1 MIFGLVYT
9 DTILVY
15 TDTSRFVYTDTILVY
30 TDTSRFVYTDTILVY
45 TDTPKFAFFQYPY
58 VHQCVLK
65 NPLLQ
70 RFNS

>member
-15 TDTSRFVYTDTILVY
+15 TDTLRFVYSDTILVY
-30 TDTSRFVYTDTILVY
+30 TDTLR
-45 TDTPKFAFFQYPY
+45 FAFCQYPY

-65 NPLLQ
+65 NPLLLQ

>member
-30 TDTSRFVYTDTILVY
+30 TDTLYSHVASIHML
-45 TDTPKFAFFQYPY
+45 
-58 VHQCVLK
+58 HQCVVK
-65 NPLLQ
+65 NPLLLQ